1 MAESETNQN
10 STGEGSPNK
19 RQKIDKNGFQ
29 IFNDPIHGSIELHP
43 LLIAIIH
50 TPQFQRLK
58 DLKQLSFCY
67 WIYPGASHNRF
78 EHSLGTAHLCG
89 KLIDTLQELHAG
101 EYEITDKEALCVKIA
116 GLCHDLG
123 HGPFSHFFDGVYI
136 PHVKPES
143 KWTHEEAS
151 CKLFETMLEENTVV
165 REKFRYFGLDGEEYK
180 KLIKDL
186 ILGKDPEKDEVTR
199 MCSKTDPNKPKWFL
213 YEIVSNKRNG
223 IDCDKFDYFARD
235 CANVGV
241 TSSFDY
247 RRYFQNVRICE
258 FDDQLQ
264 ICVRDKEVF
273 NLYELFHTRW
283 SLHHRVYRHKTQA
296 PIQDLVLKAF
306 KEVDDELKIS
316 EGIDTRRFTVL
327 TDSLFYDIV
336 ESDPVKSSE
345 EMKKAKE
352 LLQRIQKRDL
362 YKFCAETQPGTEQD
376 CPEKEKVIK
385 HLIRISAGTLT
396 EEQIFVDIVKIN
408 FGMGNKNPV
417 DNVVFFNKSNETFKF
432 RKEQVSQMLPQNFHE
447 RYVRVYAQSRED
459 SESIER
465 IQKCFERFCEIR
477 NYPKPRVPGV
487 TSSNTVSSSDS
498 TSTG

>member
-123 HGPFSHFFDGVYI
+123 HGPFSHFFD
-136 PHVKPES
+136 
-143 KWTHEEAS
+143 
-151 CKLFETMLEENTVV
+151 
-165 REKFRYFGLDGEEYK
+165 
-180 KLIKDL
+180 
-186 ILGKDPEKDEVTR
+186 GKDPEKDEVTR